1 MASTTADRLTLLQ
14 DHIRQTLHSRAGA
27 ARTPESDAD
36 IARSLSTLHAGIE
49 QLEKEQQQLEEHGD
63 STSQV
68 LRERE
73 DILIKLRTQHHDLHS
88 LFTHPPSPS
97 PPSPAPAPTTSIAP
111 LRRSP
116 SADTAAREALMGAR
130 ETPSSLRKTVRFSDL
145 DDNTQVLQLHQ
156 RVLEE
161 QDEDLDRLSASIRNQ
176 RELSIQ
182 IGDELEGHVQLLDGV
197 DELVERHTERLG
209 GARRR
214 LGGVVERGVKENGS
228 LVVIVVLIVV
238 LVVLIAVLKW

>member
-14 DHIRQTLHSRAGA
+14 DHIRQTLHSR

-73 DILIKLRTQHHDLHS
+73 DILIRLRTQHDDLHS
-88 LFTHPPSPS
+88 LFTHPPSSPS
-97 PPSPAPAPTTSIAP
+97 SPAPTPTATPTHPAAT

-116 SADTAAREALMGAR
+116 SADTAAREALMGPR
-130 ETPSSLRKTVRFSDL
+130 ETPSALRKTVRFSDL
-145 DDNTQVLQLHQ
+145 DNTQVLQLHQ
-156 RVLEE
+156 RVMEE
-161 QDEDLDRLSASIRNQ
+161 QDEDLDRLSVSIRNQ

-209 GARRR
+209 GARRG
-214 LGGVVERGVKENGS
+214 LGVVERGVRENGS

>member
-14 DHIRQTLHSRAGA
+14 DHIRQTLHSRA
-27 ARTPESDAD
+27 RTPESDAD
-36 IARSLSTLHAGIE
+36 TARSLATLHAGIE

-73 DILIKLRTQHHDLHS
+73 DILIRLRTQHHDLHS
-88 LFTHPPSPS
+88 LFTHPS
-97 PPSPAPAPTTSIAP
+97 PPTSPAPTPSAAPAAAP
-111 LRRSP
+111 ASLRRSP
-116 SADTAAREALMGAR
+116 SADAAAREALMGPR

-145 DDNTQVLQLHQ
+145 DNTQVLQLHQ
-156 RVLEE
+156 RVLSE
-161 QDEDLDRLSASIRNQ
+161 QDEDLDRLSVSIRNQ

-197 DELVERHTERLG
+197 DELVDRHTERLG

-214 LGGVVERGVKENGS
+214 LGAVVERGVRENGS
-228 LVVIVVLIVV
+228 LMVIVGLIVV